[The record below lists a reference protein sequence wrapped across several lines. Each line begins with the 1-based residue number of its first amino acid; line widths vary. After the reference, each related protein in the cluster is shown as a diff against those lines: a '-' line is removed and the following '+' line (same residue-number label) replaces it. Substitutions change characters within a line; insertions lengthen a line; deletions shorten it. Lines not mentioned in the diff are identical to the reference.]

1 MSLRE
6 GNDDAATFRTRIP
19 LPTRKPASALAAAT
33 ANVVTATTTRATA
46 GDVKSALAAATR
58 PSRADKENDAAAT
71 ARGRAA
77 SRGLGVSKS
86 SETTLKTAPPNGTNA
101 SSSSR
106 TTVRATVL
114 THRASDGVTSATIP
128 ADAASSAGV
137 VAETLRSLDPEY
149 EDVLASRLA
158 GKDAKFDF
166 KAQVAAAK
174 AFYPKAKTLL
184 KTFRGVIVDIA
195 GAVEDARRENSG
207 AILEAVVAAEDAV
220 RDRDETSALLAAAR
234 AEAMDA
240 AKTSAEFS
248 KRASVLETKLEASLK
263 QSRSFEKE
271 AATAAETLE
280 TLKKELSV
288 SETRA
293 ASLGASLEASAERV
307 NDLISQTAPAKAQID
322 ALLADKAS
330 THETL
335 GTLKGELMSANVQL
349 EAMRSAVKEHESEK
363 ARETEKTNL
372 LYADLARVS
381 AEKEGADEQLAAAR
395 EEAAS
400 ARAAT
405 AEASV
410 TVAETKAR
418 ALRLED
424 AAEHAASDLAR
435 AKSERDGVEKRLDE
449 TAAELARVATSLA
462 AAEARAEAAE
472 RDAANS
478 KTANAKETSRLRD
491 ELESAKVKVTAL
503 EPRVE
508 TLNAELAEARAD
520 AKVARAESEY
530 LRAAGDEARDR
541 GASSDA
547 ERAAAEKHLA
557 ELKDV
562 TRDLERKA
570 SEAEG
575 RALALRSALDAAEKK
590 TSRLEK
596 EAEASDEKLRAYDV
610 DAREASSLRSRLEA
624 LRVTHEEQSAA
635 LASARSALSDAAA
648 GAAAVSSRAEERE
661 TRASSLERRCAAL
674 EAASLAKDA
683 ELRQSAVVRRALHN
697 QVQEL
702 KGNIRVFC
710 RVRPVN
716 RHDGESVD
724 AAETGAGK
732 DHSEP
737 LLRVARAGESAGRAL
752 AVAPPG
758 KKEKPTRFA
767 FDRVFGGDA
776 GQAEV
781 FEDIAHLVQS
791 ALDGYKV
798 CIFAYGQTGSGKT
811 YTMLGDSLGEKGEN
825 GDESRK
831 GLIPRCVERIFA
843 ARDDCGSTSN
853 IRAVFDVTATMVE
866 IYNEEIKDLLSDTND
881 ETVKHDVKHDA
892 RTGETSVTRA
902 ASVAVNS
909 AREIDSLVR
918 RAVAARTTR
927 ATKMNDHSSRSHM
940 VFTLNLTGVDA
951 SGAPTRGVLN
961 LVDLAGSER
970 LSRTGATGDRLKE
983 AQSINKSLSA
993 LGDVIAARAEKAAHV
1008 PYRNSKLTY
1017 LLQNA
1022 LGGDAKTLM
1031 FANVSPVAE
1040 SAQETLCSLRFAAK
1054 VNACAAGGNK

>member
-128 ADAASSAGV
+128 ADAGSSSAGV

-174 AFYPKAKTLL
+174 AFYPKAKSLL

-263 QSRSFEKE
+263 RSQVLERE

-478 KTANAKETSRLRD
+478 KTAHAKETSRLRD

-590 TSRLEK
+590 TARMEK
-596 EAEASDEKLRAYDV
+596 EAEASDLKLRAYDV

-825 GDESRK
+825 GDESQK

-843 ARDDCGSTSN
+843 ARDDLSTSTN
-853 IRAVFDVTATMVE
+853 IRFDVTATMVE
-866 IYNEEIKDLLSDTND
+866 IYNEEIKDLLSDTTD

>member
-1 MSLRE
+1 
-6 GNDDAATFRTRIP
+6 
-19 LPTRKPASALAAAT
+19 
-33 ANVVTATTTRATA
+33 
-46 GDVKSALAAATR
+46 
-58 PSRADKENDAAAT
+58 
-71 ARGRAA
+71 
-77 SRGLGVSKS
+77 
-86 SETTLKTAPPNGTNA
+86 
-101 SSSSR
+101 
-106 TTVRATVL
+106 VL
-114 THRASDGVTSATIP
+114 THRASDGVTIP
-128 ADAASSAGV
+128 AIPQPDAASSAGV

-158 GKDAKFDF
+158 SGKDAKFDF

-195 GAVEDARRENSG
+195 GAVEDARRESQG

-240 AKTSAEFS
+240 AKTSAETA
-248 KRASVLETKLEASLK
+248 KRACELETKLEASLK
-263 QSRSFEKE
+263 RSRSFEEKSK
-271 AATAAETLE
+271 TAAETVE
-280 TLKKELSV
+280 TLKKELNA
-288 SETRA
+288 SETRS

-322 ALLADKAS
+322 ALLLDKAS

-381 AEKEGADEQLAAAR
+381 AEREGANEQLAAAR

-410 TVAETKAR
+410 MVAETKAR

-449 TAAELARVATSLA
+449 TAAELARVSTSLA

-472 RDAANS
+472 RDAATANA
-478 KTANAKETSRLRD
+478 ANAKETSRLRD
-491 ELESAKVKVTAL
+491 ELESAKVKNAAL

-590 TSRLEK
+590 TARLEK
-596 EAEASDEKLRAYDV
+596 EAEASDVKLQAYDV

-674 EAASLAKDA
+674 EAASALKDA
-683 ELRQSAVVRRALHN
+683 ELRQGAIVRRALHN

-710 RVRPVN
+710 RVRPIN
-716 RHDGESVD
+716 QHSGESVD

-776 GQAEV
+776 GQEEV

-811 YTMLGDSLGEKGEN
+811 YTMLGDDGEN
-825 GDESRK
+825 AQGDDAK

-843 ARDDCGSTSN
+843 ARDDGSTSD
-853 IRAVFDVTATMVE
+853 IRARFDVTATMVE
-866 IYNEEIKDLLSDTND
+866 IYNEEIKDLLSDNTD

-892 RTGETSVTRA
+892 RTGETSVTHA

-918 RAVAARTTR
+918 RAIAARTTR

>member
-77 SRGLGVSKS
+77 SRGLGVSGS
-86 SETTLKTAPPNGTNA
+86 SETLKTAPTLNRTNA

-106 TTVRATVL
+106 TTVPTTL

-128 ADAASSAGV
+128 ADAANSAGV

-195 GAVEDARRENSG
+195 GAVEDARRENAN

-234 AEAMDA
+234 AEALDA
-240 AKTSAEFS
+240 AKTSAETA
-248 KRASVLETKLEASLK
+248 KRASAFETKLQAALER
-263 QSRSFEKE
+263 SRVLEEK
-271 AATAAETLE
+271 AATATETVETL
-280 TLKKELSV
+280 TKKLAE

-293 ASLGASLEASAERV
+293 ASLGASLEASVERV
-307 NDLISQTAPAKAQID
+307 NDLTASAAPAKAQID

-335 GTLKGELMSANVQL
+335 GSMKGELMSANVQL
-349 EAMRSAVKEHESEK
+349 ESMRSAAKEHESEK

-381 AEKEGADEQLAAAR
+381 AEKEGANEQLAAAR

-400 ARAAT
+400 ARAAS

-410 TVAETKAR
+410 LVAETKAR

-449 TAAELARVATSLA
+449 TAAELTRVSTSLA

-472 RDAANS
+472 RDAATANA
-478 KTANAKETSRLRD
+478 ANAKEASRLRD
-491 ELESAKVKVTAL
+491 ELESAKVKNAAL

-547 ERAAAEKHLA
+547 ERAVAEKHLA
-557 ELKDV
+557 DLKDV

-575 RALALRSALDAAEKK
+575 RALALRSALETAEKK
-590 TSRLEK
+590 TARLE
-596 EAEASDEKLRAYDV
+596 EELEASNEKLRACDV
-610 DAREASSLRSRLEA
+610 ETREVSSLRSRLEA

-648 GAAAVSSRAEERE
+648 DSAAVSSRAEERE

-674 EAASLAKDA
+674 EAASLQKDA
-683 ELRQSAVVRRALHN
+683 ELRQSAIVRRALHN

-710 RVRPVN
+710 RVRPIN
-716 RHDGESVD
+716 ESGGESAD

-737 LLRVARAGESAGRAL
+737 LLKIARAGESAGRAL

-767 FDRVFGGDA
+767 FDRVFGGEA

-811 YTMLGDSLGEKGEN
+811 YTMLGDDRREN
-825 GDESRK
+825 ENAGDDAK

-843 ARDDCGSTSN
+843 ARDDGDDAS
-853 IRAVFDVTATMVE
+853 RFDVTATMVE
-866 IYNEEIKDLLSDTND
+866 IYNEEIKDLLSDTTD
-881 ETVKHDVKHDA
+881 ETVKHEVKHDA
-892 RTGETSVTRA
+892 RTGETSVTHA
-902 ASVAVNS
+902 ASIEVTS

-918 RAVAARTTR
+918 RAIAARTTR

-951 SGAPTRGVLN
+951 SGAPRRGVLN

-1054 VNACAAGGNK
+1054 VNACAANGNK

>member
-77 SRGLGVSKS
+77 SRGLGVSGS
-86 SETTLKTAPPNGTNA
+86 SETLKTAPTLNRTNA

-106 TTVRATVL
+106 TTVPTTL

-128 ADAASSAGV
+128 ADAANSAGV

-195 GAVEDARRENSG
+195 GAVEDARRENAN

-234 AEAMDA
+234 AEALDA
-240 AKTSAEFS
+240 AKTSAETA
-248 KRASVLETKLEASLK
+248 KRASAFETKLQTALER
-263 QSRSFEKE
+263 SRVLEEK
-271 AATAAETLE
+271 AATATETVETL
-280 TLKKELSV
+280 TKKLAE

-293 ASLGASLEASAERV
+293 ASLGASLEASVERV
-307 NDLISQTAPAKAQID
+307 NDLTASAAPAKAQID

-335 GTLKGELMSANVQL
+335 GSMKGELMSANVQL
-349 EAMRSAVKEHESEK
+349 ESMRSAAKEHESEK

-381 AEKEGADEQLAAAR
+381 AEKEGANEQLAAAR

-400 ARAAT
+400 ARAAS

-410 TVAETKAR
+410 LVAETKAR

-449 TAAELARVATSLA
+449 TAAELTRVSTSLA

-472 RDAANS
+472 RDAATANA
-478 KTANAKETSRLRD
+478 ANAKEASRLRD
-491 ELESAKVKVTAL
+491 ELESAKVKNAAL

-547 ERAAAEKHLA
+547 ERAVAEKHLA
-557 ELKDV
+557 DLKDV

-575 RALALRSALDAAEKK
+575 RALALRSALETAEKK
-590 TSRLEK
+590 TARLE
-596 EAEASDEKLRAYDV
+596 EELEASNEKLRAYDV

-648 GAAAVSSRAEERE
+648 DSAAVSSRAEERE

-674 EAASLAKDA
+674 EAASLQKDA
-683 ELRQSAVVRRALHN
+683 ELRQSAIVRRALHN

-710 RVRPVN
+710 RVRPIN
-716 RHDGESVD
+716 ESGGESAD

-737 LLRVARAGESAGRAL
+737 LLKIARAGESAGRAL

-811 YTMLGDSLGEKGEN
+811 YTMLGDDRREN
-825 GDESRK
+825 ENAGDDAK

-843 ARDDCGSTSN
+843 ARDDGDDAS
-853 IRAVFDVTATMVE
+853 RFDVTATMVE
-866 IYNEEIKDLLSDTND
+866 IYNEEIKDLLSDTTD
-881 ETVKHDVKHDA
+881 ETVKHEVKHDA
-892 RTGETSVTRA
+892 RTGETSVTHA
-902 ASVAVNS
+902 ASIEVTS

-918 RAVAARTTR
+918 RAIAARTTR

-951 SGAPTRGVLN
+951 SGAPRRGVLN

-1054 VNACAAGGNK
+1054 VNACAANGNK

>member
-77 SRGLGVSKS
+77 SRGLGVSGS
-86 SETTLKTAPPNGTNA
+86 SETLKTAPNGTNA

-106 TTVRATVL
+106 TTVPTVL

-128 ADAASSAGV
+128 ADAANSAGV

-184 KTFRGVIVDIA
+184 RTFRGVIVDIA
-195 GAVEDARRENSG
+195 GAVEDARRENAN

-220 RDRDETSALLAAAR
+220 RDRDETSALLAAAH
-234 AEAMDA
+234 A
-240 AKTSAEFS
+240 AKTSAETA
-248 KRASVLETKLEASLK
+248 KRASAFETKLQAALER
-263 QSRSFEKE
+263 SRVLEQN
-271 AATAAETLE
+271 AATATETVETL
-280 TLKKELSV
+280 TKKLAE

-293 ASLGASLEASAERV
+293 ASLGASLEASVERV
-307 NDLISQTAPAKAQID
+307 NDLTASAAPAKAQID

-335 GTLKGELMSANVQL
+335 GSMKGELMSANVQL
-349 EAMRSAVKEHESEK
+349 EAMRSAAKEHESDK

-381 AEKEGADEQLAAAR
+381 AEKEGANEQLAAAR

-400 ARAAT
+400 ARAAS

-410 TVAETKAR
+410 LVAETKAR

-449 TAAELARVATSLA
+449 TAAELTRVSTSLA

-472 RDAANS
+472 RDAATANA
-478 KTANAKETSRLRD
+478 ANAKEASRLRD
-491 ELESAKVKVTAL
+491 ELESAKVKNAAL

-541 GASSDA
+541 GANSDA
-547 ERAAAEKHLA
+547 ERAVAEKHLA
-557 ELKDV
+557 DLKDV

-590 TSRLEK
+590 TARLE
-596 EAEASDEKLRAYDV
+596 EELEASNEKLRAYDV

-674 EAASLAKDA
+674 EAASLQKDA
-683 ELRQSAVVRRALHN
+683 ELRQSAIVRRALHN

-710 RVRPVN
+710 RVRPIN
-716 RHDGESVD
+716 ESGGESAD

-737 LLRVARAGESAGRAL
+737 LLKIARAGESAGRAL

-811 YTMLGDSLGEKGEN
+811 YTMLGDDRREN
-825 GDESRK
+825 ENAGDDAK

-843 ARDDCGSTSN
+843 ARDDGNDAS
-853 IRAVFDVTATMVE
+853 RFDVTATMVE
-866 IYNEEIKDLLSDTND
+866 IYNEEIKDLLSDNTD
-881 ETVKHDVKHDA
+881 ETVKHEVKHDA
-892 RTGETSVTRA
+892 QTGETSVTHA
-902 ASVAVNS
+902 ASIEVTS

-918 RAVAARTTR
+918 RAIAARTTR

-951 SGAPTRGVLN
+951 SGAPRRGVLN

-1054 VNACAAGGNK
+1054 VNACAANGNK

>member
-1 MSLRE
+1 M
-6 GNDDAATFRTRIP
+6 
-19 LPTRKPASALAAAT
+19 
-33 ANVVTATTTRATA
+33 
-46 GDVKSALAAATR
+46 
-58 PSRADKENDAAAT
+58 
-71 ARGRAA
+71 
-77 SRGLGVSKS
+77 
-86 SETTLKTAPPNGTNA
+86 
-101 SSSSR
+101 
-106 TTVRATVL
+106 L

-128 ADAASSAGV
+128 ADAANSAGV

-184 KTFRGVIVDIA
+184 RTFRGVIVDIA
-195 GAVEDARRENSG
+195 GAVEDARRENAN
-207 AILEAVVAAEDAV
+207 AILEAVDAAEDAV

-240 AKTSAEFS
+240 AKTSAETA
-248 KRASVLETKLEASLK
+248 KRASAFETKLQAALER
-263 QSRSFEKE
+263 SRVLEQN
-271 AATAAETLE
+271 AATATETVETL
-280 TLKKELSV
+280 TKKLAE

-293 ASLGASLEASAERV
+293 ASLGASLEASVERV
-307 NDLISQTAPAKAQID
+307 NDLTASAAPAKAQID

-335 GTLKGELMSANVQL
+335 GSMKGELMSANVQL
-349 EAMRSAVKEHESEK
+349 ESMRSAAKEHESEK

-381 AEKEGADEQLAAAR
+381 AEKEGANEQLAAAR

-400 ARAAT
+400 ARAAS

-410 TVAETKAR
+410 LVAETKAR

-449 TAAELARVATSLA
+449 TAAELTRVSTSLA

-472 RDAANS
+472 RDAATANA
-478 KTANAKETSRLRD
+478 ANAKEASRLRD
-491 ELESAKVKVTAL
+491 ELESAKVKNAAL

-541 GASSDA
+541 GANSDA
-547 ERAAAEKHLA
+547 ERAVAEKHLA
-557 ELKDV
+557 DLKDV

-575 RALALRSALDAAEKK
+575 RALALRSALETAEKK
-590 TSRLEK
+590 TARLE
-596 EAEASDEKLRAYDV
+596 EELEASNEKLRAYDV

-674 EAASLAKDA
+674 EAASLQKDA
-683 ELRQSAVVRRALHN
+683 ELRQSAIVRRALHN

-710 RVRPVN
+710 RVRPIN
-716 RHDGESVD
+716 ESGGESAD

-737 LLRVARAGESAGRAL
+737 LLKIARAGESAGRAL

-811 YTMLGDSLGEKGEN
+811 YTMLGDDRREN
-825 GDESRK
+825 ENAGDDAK

-843 ARDDCGSTSN
+843 ARDDGDDAS
-853 IRAVFDVTATMVE
+853 RFDVTATMVE
-866 IYNEEIKDLLSDTND
+866 IYNEEIKDLLSDTTD
-881 ETVKHDVKHDA
+881 ETVKHEVKHDA
-892 RTGETSVTRA
+892 RTGETSVTHA
-902 ASVAVNS
+902 ASIEVTS

-918 RAVAARTTR
+918 RAIAARTTR

-951 SGAPTRGVLN
+951 SGAPRRGVLN

-1054 VNACAAGGNK
+1054 VNACAANGNK

>member
-77 SRGLGVSKS
+77 SRGLGVSGS
-86 SETTLKTAPPNGTNA
+86 SETLKTAPTLNRTNA

-106 TTVRATVL
+106 TTVPTTL

-128 ADAASSAGV
+128 ADAANSAGV

-195 GAVEDARRENSG
+195 GAVEDARRENAN

-234 AEAMDA
+234 AEALDA
-240 AKTSAEFS
+240 AKTSAETA
-248 KRASVLETKLEASLK
+248 KRASAFETKLQAALER
-263 QSRSFEKE
+263 SRVLEEK
-271 AATAAETLE
+271 AATATETVETL
-280 TLKKELSV
+280 TKKLAE

-293 ASLGASLEASAERV
+293 ASLGASLEASVERV
-307 NDLISQTAPAKAQID
+307 NDLTASAAPAKAQID

-335 GTLKGELMSANVQL
+335 GSMKGELMSANVQL
-349 EAMRSAVKEHESEK
+349 ESMRSAAKEHESEK

-381 AEKEGADEQLAAAR
+381 AEKEGANEQLAAAR

-400 ARAAT
+400 ARAAS

-410 TVAETKAR
+410 LVAETKAR

-449 TAAELARVATSLA
+449 TAAELTRVSTSLA

-472 RDAANS
+472 RDAATANA
-478 KTANAKETSRLRD
+478 ANAKEASRLRD
-491 ELESAKVKVTAL
+491 ELESAKVKNAAL

-547 ERAAAEKHLA
+547 ERAVAEKHLA
-557 ELKDV
+557 DLKDV

-575 RALALRSALDAAEKK
+575 RALALRSALETAEKK
-590 TSRLEK
+590 TARLE
-596 EAEASDEKLRAYDV
+596 EELEASNEKLRACDV
-610 DAREASSLRSRLEA
+610 ETREVSSLRSRLEA

-648 GAAAVSSRAEERE
+648 DSAAVSSRAEERE

-674 EAASLAKDA
+674 EAASLQKDA
-683 ELRQSAVVRRALHN
+683 ELRQSAIVRRALHN

-710 RVRPVN
+710 RVRPIN
-716 RHDGESVD
+716 ESGGESAD

-737 LLRVARAGESAGRAL
+737 LLKIARAGESAGRAL

-767 FDRVFGGDA
+767 FDRVFGGEA

-811 YTMLGDSLGEKGEN
+811 YTMLGDDRREN
-825 GDESRK
+825 ENAGDDAK

-843 ARDDCGSTSN
+843 ARDDGDDAS
-853 IRAVFDVTATMVE
+853 RFDVTATMVE
-866 IYNEEIKDLLSDTND
+866 IYNEEIKDLLSDNTD

-892 RTGETSVTRA
+892 RTGETSVTHA
-902 ASVAVNS
+902 ASIEVTS

-918 RAVAARTTR
+918 RAIAARTTR

-951 SGAPTRGVLN
+951 SGAPRRGVLN

-1054 VNACAAGGNK
+1054 VNACAANGNK

>member
-77 SRGLGVSKS
+77 SRGLGVSGS
-86 SETTLKTAPPNGTNA
+86 SETLKTAPNGTNA

-106 TTVRATVL
+106 TTVPTVL

-128 ADAASSAGV
+128 ADAANSAGV

-184 KTFRGVIVDIA
+184 RTFRGVIVDIA
-195 GAVEDARRENSG
+195 GAVEDARRENAN

-240 AKTSAEFS
+240 AKTSAETA
-248 KRASVLETKLEASLK
+248 KRASAFETKLQAALEH
-263 QSRSFEKE
+263 SRVLEQK
-271 AATAAETLE
+271 AATATETVETL
-280 TLKKELSV
+280 TKKLAE

-293 ASLGASLEASAERV
+293 ASLGASLEASVERV
-307 NDLISQTAPAKAQID
+307 NDLTASAAPAKAQID

-335 GTLKGELMSANVQL
+335 GSMKGELMSANVQL
-349 EAMRSAVKEHESEK
+349 EAMRSAAKEHESDK

-381 AEKEGADEQLAAAR
+381 AEKEGANEQLAAAR

-400 ARAAT
+400 ARAAS

-410 TVAETKAR
+410 LVAETKAR

-435 AKSERDGVEKRLDE
+435 AKSERDGFEKRLDE
-449 TAAELARVATSLA
+449 TAAELTRVSTSLA

-472 RDAANS
+472 RDAATANA
-478 KTANAKETSRLRD
+478 ANAKEASRLRD
-491 ELESAKVKVTAL
+491 ELESAKVKNAAL

-541 GASSDA
+541 GANSDA
-547 ERAAAEKHLA
+547 ERAVAEKHLA
-557 ELKDV
+557 DLKDV

-575 RALALRSALDAAEKK
+575 RALALRSALETAEKK
-590 TSRLEK
+590 TARLE
-596 EAEASDEKLRAYDV
+596 EELEASNEKLRAYDV

-674 EAASLAKDA
+674 EAASLQKDA
-683 ELRQSAVVRRALHN
+683 ELRQSAIVRRALHN

-710 RVRPVN
+710 RVRPIN
-716 RHDGESVD
+716 ESGGESAD

-737 LLRVARAGESAGRAL
+737 LLKIARAGESAGRAL

-811 YTMLGDSLGEKGEN
+811 YTMLGDDRREN
-825 GDESRK
+825 ENAGDDAK

-843 ARDDCGSTSN
+843 ARDDGNDAS
-853 IRAVFDVTATMVE
+853 RFDVTATMVE
-866 IYNEEIKDLLSDTND
+866 IYNEEIKDLLSDNTD
-881 ETVKHDVKHDA
+881 ETVKHEVKHDA
-892 RTGETSVTRA
+892 QTGETSVTHA
-902 ASVAVNS
+902 ASIEVTS

-918 RAVAARTTR
+918 RAIAARTTR

-951 SGAPTRGVLN
+951 SGAPRRGVLN

-1054 VNACAAGGNK
+1054 VNACAANGNK

>member
-77 SRGLGVSKS
+77 SRGLGVSGS
-86 SETTLKTAPPNGTNA
+86 SETLKTAPTLNRTNA

-106 TTVRATVL
+106 TTVPTTL

-128 ADAASSAGV
+128 ADAANSAGV

-195 GAVEDARRENSG
+195 GAVEDARRENAN

-234 AEAMDA
+234 AEALDA
-240 AKTSAEFS
+240 AKTSAETA
-248 KRASVLETKLEASLK
+248 KRASAFETKLQAALER
-263 QSRSFEKE
+263 SRVLEEK
-271 AATAAETLE
+271 AATATETVETL
-280 TLKKELSV
+280 TKKLAE

-293 ASLGASLEASAERV
+293 ASLGASLEASVERV
-307 NDLISQTAPAKAQID
+307 NDLTASAAPAKAQID

-335 GTLKGELMSANVQL
+335 GSMKGELMSANVQL
-349 EAMRSAVKEHESEK
+349 ESMRSAAKEHESEK

-381 AEKEGADEQLAAAR
+381 AEKEGANEQLAAAR

-400 ARAAT
+400 ARAAS

-410 TVAETKAR
+410 LVAETKAR

-449 TAAELARVATSLA
+449 TAAELTRVSTSLA

-472 RDAANS
+472 RDAATANA
-478 KTANAKETSRLRD
+478 ANAKEASRLRD
-491 ELESAKVKVTAL
+491 ELESAKVKNAAL

-547 ERAAAEKHLA
+547 ERAVAEKHLA
-557 ELKDV
+557 DLKDV

-575 RALALRSALDAAEKK
+575 RALALRSALETAEKK
-590 TSRLEK
+590 TARLE
-596 EAEASDEKLRAYDV
+596 EELEASNEKLRACDV
-610 DAREASSLRSRLEA
+610 ETREVSSLRSRLEA

-648 GAAAVSSRAEERE
+648 DSAAVSSRAEERE

-674 EAASLAKDA
+674 EAASLLKDA
-683 ELRQSAVVRRALHN
+683 ELRQSAIVRRALHN

-710 RVRPVN
+710 RVRPIN
-716 RHDGESVD
+716 ESGGESAD

-737 LLRVARAGESAGRAL
+737 LLKIARAGESAGRAL

-767 FDRVFGGDA
+767 FDRVFGGEA

-811 YTMLGDSLGEKGEN
+811 YTMLGDDRREN
-825 GDESRK
+825 ENAGDDAK

-843 ARDDCGSTSN
+843 ARDDGDDAS
-853 IRAVFDVTATMVE
+853 RFDVTATMVE
-866 IYNEEIKDLLSDTND
+866 IYNEEIKDLLSDTTD
-881 ETVKHDVKHDA
+881 ETVKHEVKHDA
-892 RTGETSVTRA
+892 RTGETSVTHA
-902 ASVAVNS
+902 ASIEVTS

-918 RAVAARTTR
+918 RAIAARTTR

-951 SGAPTRGVLN
+951 SGAPRRGVLN

-1054 VNACAAGGNK
+1054 VNACAANGNK

>member
-71 ARGRAA
+71 ARGRAG
-77 SRGLGVSKS
+77 SRGLGVSSGS
-86 SETTLKTAPPNGTNA
+86 SETLKTRAAPNGPNA

-106 TTVRATVL
+106 TTVPTVPTVL
-114 THRASDGVTSATIP
+114 THRASDGVTKTTIQ

-195 GAVEDARRENSG
+195 GAVEDARRESQG

-240 AKTSAEFS
+240 AKTSAETA
-248 KRASVLETKLEASLK
+248 KRACALETKLEASLK
-263 QSRSFEKE
+263 RSRSFEEE
-271 AATAAETLE
+271 AATAAVTAE
-280 TLKKELSV
+280 TLKKELNA

-307 NDLISQTAPAKAQID
+307 KDLISQTAPAKAQID

-381 AEKEGADEQLAAAR
+381 AEKEGANEQLAAAR

-410 TVAETKAR
+410 MVAETKAR

-449 TAAELARVATSLA
+449 TAAELARVSTSLA

-472 RDAANS
+472 RDAATANA
-478 KTANAKETSRLRD
+478 ANAKETSRLRD
-491 ELESAKVKVTAL
+491 ELESAKVKNAAL

-590 TSRLEK
+590 TARLEK
-596 EAEASDEKLRAYDV
+596 EAEASDVKLQAYEV

-674 EAASLAKDA
+674 EAASLTKDA
-683 ELRQSAVVRRALHN
+683 ELRQSAIVRRALHN

-710 RVRPVN
+710 RVRPIN
-716 RHDGESVD
+716 QHNGESVD

-776 GQAEV
+776 GQEEV

-811 YTMLGDSLGEKGEN
+811 YTMLGDDGEN
-825 GDESRK
+825 AK

-843 ARDDCGSTSN
+843 ARDDGSTSD
-853 IRAVFDVTATMVE
+853 IRARFDVTATMVE
-866 IYNEEIKDLLSDTND
+866 IYNEEIKDLLSDNTD

-892 RTGETSVTRA
+892 RTGETSVTHA

-918 RAVAARTTR
+918 RAIAARTTR

-951 SGAPTRGVLN
+951 SGAATRGVLN

>member
-77 SRGLGVSKS
+77 SRGLGVSGS
-86 SETTLKTAPPNGTNA
+86 SETLKTAPTLNRTNA

-106 TTVRATVL
+106 TTVPTTL

-128 ADAASSAGV
+128 ADAANSAGV

-195 GAVEDARRENSG
+195 GAVEDARRENAN

-240 AKTSAEFS
+240 AKTSAETA
-248 KRASVLETKLEASLK
+248 KRASAFETKLQAALER
-263 QSRSFEKE
+263 SRVLEEK
-271 AATAAETLE
+271 AATATETVETL
-280 TLKKELSV
+280 TKKLAE

-293 ASLGASLEASAERV
+293 ASLGASLEASVERV
-307 NDLISQTAPAKAQID
+307 NDLTASAAPAKAQID

-335 GTLKGELMSANVQL
+335 GSMKGELMSANVQL
-349 EAMRSAVKEHESEK
+349 ESMRSAAKEHESEK

-381 AEKEGADEQLAAAR
+381 AEKEGANEQLAAAR

-400 ARAAT
+400 ARAAS

-410 TVAETKAR
+410 LVAETKAR

-449 TAAELARVATSLA
+449 TAAELTRVSTSLA

-472 RDAANS
+472 RDAATANA
-478 KTANAKETSRLRD
+478 ANAKEASRLRD
-491 ELESAKVKVTAL
+491 ELESAKVKNAAL

-547 ERAAAEKHLA
+547 ERAVAEKHLA
-557 ELKDV
+557 DLKDV

-575 RALALRSALDAAEKK
+575 RALALRSALETAEKK
-590 TSRLEK
+590 TARLE
-596 EAEASDEKLRAYDV
+596 EELEASNEKLRAYDV
-610 DAREASSLRSRLEA
+610 ETREVSSLRSRLEA

-648 GAAAVSSRAEERE
+648 DSAAVSSRAEERE

-674 EAASLAKDA
+674 EAASLQKDA
-683 ELRQSAVVRRALHN
+683 ELRQSAIVRRALHN

-710 RVRPVN
+710 RVRPIN
-716 RHDGESVD
+716 ESGGESAD

-737 LLRVARAGESAGRAL
+737 LLKIARAGESAGRAL

-811 YTMLGDSLGEKGEN
+811 YTMLGDDRREN
-825 GDESRK
+825 ENAGDDAK

-843 ARDDCGSTSN
+843 ARDDGDDAS
-853 IRAVFDVTATMVE
+853 RFDVTATMVE
-866 IYNEEIKDLLSDTND
+866 IYNEEIKDLLSDNTD

-892 RTGETSVTRA
+892 RTGETSVTHA
-902 ASVAVNS
+902 ASIEVTS

-918 RAVAARTTR
+918 RAIAARTTR

-951 SGAPTRGVLN
+951 SGAPRRGVLN

-1054 VNACAAGGNK
+1054 VNACAANGNK

>member
-77 SRGLGVSKS
+77 SRGLGVSGS
-86 SETTLKTAPPNGTNA
+86 SETLKTAPTLNRTNA

-106 TTVRATVL
+106 TTVPTTL

-128 ADAASSAGV
+128 ADAANSAGV

-195 GAVEDARRENSG
+195 GAVEDARRENAN

-234 AEAMDA
+234 AEALDA
-240 AKTSAEFS
+240 ATTSAETA
-248 KRASVLETKLEASLK
+248 KRASAFETKLQTALER
-263 QSRSFEKE
+263 SRVLEEK
-271 AATAAETLE
+271 AATATETVETL
-280 TLKKELSV
+280 TKKLAE

-293 ASLGASLEASAERV
+293 ASLGASLEASVERV
-307 NDLISQTAPAKAQID
+307 NDLTASAAPAKAQID

-335 GTLKGELMSANVQL
+335 GSMKGELMSANVQL
-349 EAMRSAVKEHESEK
+349 ESMRSAAKEHESEK

-381 AEKEGADEQLAAAR
+381 AEKEGANEQLAAAR

-400 ARAAT
+400 ARAAS

-410 TVAETKAR
+410 LVAETKAR

-449 TAAELARVATSLA
+449 TAAELTRVSTSLA

-472 RDAANS
+472 RDAATANA
-478 KTANAKETSRLRD
+478 ANAKEASRLRD
-491 ELESAKVKVTAL
+491 ELESAKVKNAAL

-547 ERAAAEKHLA
+547 ERAVAEKHLA
-557 ELKDV
+557 DLKDV

-575 RALALRSALDAAEKK
+575 RALALRSALETAEKK
-590 TSRLEK
+590 TARLE
-596 EAEASDEKLRAYDV
+596 EELEASNEKLRACDV
-610 DAREASSLRSRLEA
+610 ETREVSSLRSRLEA

-648 GAAAVSSRAEERE
+648 DSAAVSSRAEERE

-674 EAASLAKDA
+674 EAASLQKDA
-683 ELRQSAVVRRALHN
+683 ELRQSAIVRRALHN

-710 RVRPVN
+710 RVRPIN
-716 RHDGESVD
+716 ESGGESAD

-737 LLRVARAGESAGRAL
+737 LLKIARAGESAGRAL

-767 FDRVFGGDA
+767 FDRVFGGEA

-811 YTMLGDSLGEKGEN
+811 YTMLGDDRREN
-825 GDESRK
+825 ENAGDDAK

-843 ARDDCGSTSN
+843 ARDDGDDAS
-853 IRAVFDVTATMVE
+853 RFDVTATMVE
-866 IYNEEIKDLLSDTND
+866 IYNEEIKDLLSDNTD

-892 RTGETSVTRA
+892 RTGETSVTHA
-902 ASVAVNS
+902 ASIEVTS

-918 RAVAARTTR
+918 RAIAARTTR

-951 SGAPTRGVLN
+951 SGAPRRGVLN

-1054 VNACAAGGNK
+1054 VNACAANGNK

>member
-77 SRGLGVSKS
+77 SRGLGVSGS
-86 SETTLKTAPPNGTNA
+86 SETLKTAPTLNRTNA

-106 TTVRATVL
+106 TTVPTTL

-128 ADAASSAGV
+128 ADAANSAGV

-195 GAVEDARRENSG
+195 GAVEDARRENAN

-234 AEAMDA
+234 AEALDA
-240 AKTSAEFS
+240 AKTSAETA
-248 KRASVLETKLEASLK
+248 KRASAFETKLQAALER
-263 QSRSFEKE
+263 SRVLEEK
-271 AATAAETLE
+271 AATATETVETL
-280 TLKKELSV
+280 TKKLAE

-293 ASLGASLEASAERV
+293 ASLGASLEASVERV
-307 NDLISQTAPAKAQID
+307 NDLTASAAPAKAQID

-335 GTLKGELMSANVQL
+335 GSMKGELMSANVQL
-349 EAMRSAVKEHESEK
+349 ESMRSAAKEHESEK

-381 AEKEGADEQLAAAR
+381 AEKEGANEQLAAAR

-400 ARAAT
+400 ARAAS

-410 TVAETKAR
+410 LVAETKAR

-449 TAAELARVATSLA
+449 TAAELTRVSTSLA

-472 RDAANS
+472 RDAATANA
-478 KTANAKETSRLRD
+478 ANAKEASRLRD
-491 ELESAKVKVTAL
+491 ELESAKVKNAAL

-547 ERAAAEKHLA
+547 ERAVAEKHLA
-557 ELKDV
+557 DLKDV

-575 RALALRSALDAAEKK
+575 RALALRSALETAEKK
-590 TSRLEK
+590 TARLE
-596 EAEASDEKLRAYDV
+596 EELEASNEKLRACDV
-610 DAREASSLRSRLEA
+610 ETREVSSLRSRLEA

-648 GAAAVSSRAEERE
+648 DSAAVSSRAEERE

-674 EAASLAKDA
+674 EAASLLKDA
-683 ELRQSAVVRRALHN
+683 ELRQSAIVRRALHN

-710 RVRPVN
+710 RVRPIN
-716 RHDGESVD
+716 ESGGESAD

-737 LLRVARAGESAGRAL
+737 LLKIARAGESAGRAL

-811 YTMLGDSLGEKGEN
+811 YTMLGDDRREN
-825 GDESRK
+825 ENAGDDAK

-843 ARDDCGSTSN
+843 ARDDGDDAS
-853 IRAVFDVTATMVE
+853 RFDVTATMVE
-866 IYNEEIKDLLSDTND
+866 IYNEEIKDLLSDTTD
-881 ETVKHDVKHDA
+881 ETVKHEVKHDA
-892 RTGETSVTRA
+892 RTGETSVTHA
-902 ASVAVNS
+902 ASIEVTS

-918 RAVAARTTR
+918 RAIAARTTR

-951 SGAPTRGVLN
+951 SGAPRRGVLN

-1054 VNACAAGGNK
+1054 VNACAANGNK